1 MVEPAPGPENV
12 RRVAAGGAD
21 FCLTS
26 VTHYLRARAQ
36 SGALAAR
43 FVAVV
48 TQRHPM
54 AGIVRADSP
63 LAVAADLAGQRV
75 GGPADS
81 ALVAEY
87 RAGLEWLGVA
97 PPALVP
103 VDYSEAPAALGRR
116 DVDVVPDFADLV
128 PRTRRQAG
136 VPVRG
141 VPLGIEV
148 YASGLVAG
156 DRVPADVVEGM
167 RSALA
172 TALLR
177 QREDPTAGVA
187 ELRAR
192 YPEVDPAEAVEGWR
206 LVEPN
211 IFTGVEPGSMETRR
225 WADTIAWTAAAH
237 DFDPP
242 EPHSVY
248 RPELALTAADR

>member
-1 MVEPAPGPENV
+1 M
-12 RRVAAGGAD
+12 AAGGAD

-36 SGALAAR
+36 SGDLAAR

-54 AGIVRADSP
+54 AGIVRADSSLTLP
-63 LAVAADLAGQRV
+63 ADLAGRRLA
-75 GGPADS
+75 GPADS

-87 RAGLEWLGVA
+87 RAGLEWLGLA

-103 VDYSEAPAALGRR
+103 VDYAEAPAALGREE
-116 DVDVVPDFADLV
+116 VDVVPDFADLV

-136 VPVRG
+136 VPVRA

-148 YASGLVAG
+148 YGSGLVAA
-156 DRVPADVVEGM
+156 DRVPADVVERL

-172 TALLR
+172 AALVR
-177 QREDPTAGVA
+177 QRQDPTAGV
-187 ELRAR
+187 EQLETR
-192 YPEVDPAEAVEGWR
+192 YPEVDPRDAVEGWR

-211 IFTGVEPGSMETRR
+211 IFTAVQPGSMDARR

-237 DFDPP
+237 GLDPP
-242 EPHSVY
+242 EPHTVY
-248 RPELALTAADR
+248 RPELALAPADR